1 MTVQPASRNRAAITW
16 DCALNASVSLSPHAT
31 SVRVGVA
38 TGSVTVGVIGGSAR
52 LEYTAVGAA
61 VNLASRLCELAC
73 DGEILVDRQTVQ
85 LAGAEAQ
92 ERAPISF
99 KGFDEPVAHFGV

>member
-1 MTVQPASRNRAAITW
+1 MSDKTPRGRAKRTLW
-16 DCALNASVSLSPHAT
+16 WLLALTLALTAALG
-31 SVRVGVA
+31 VGVA